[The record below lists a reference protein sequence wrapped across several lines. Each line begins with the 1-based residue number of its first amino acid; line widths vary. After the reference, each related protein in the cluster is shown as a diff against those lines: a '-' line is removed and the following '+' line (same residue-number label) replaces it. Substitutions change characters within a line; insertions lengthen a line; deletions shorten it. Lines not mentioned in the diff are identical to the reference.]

1 MLPCNGLNNKFIVF
15 KWFNQISFCWIK
27 ALQQSVNDILIKQTI
42 ENNQNASRVA
52 PGAFAW
58 FCNYQ
63 CDLEVADGVL
73 KNQTCAFEI
82 GYNTGCKKSDNLSS
96 ELR

>member
-1 MLPCNGLNNKFIVF
+1 MTPRAFS
-15 KWFNQISFCWIK
+15 WFSNC
-27 ALQQSVNDILIKQTI
+27 
-42 ENNQNASRVA
+42 
-52 PGAFAW
+52 
-58 FCNYQ
+58 Q

-73 KNQTCAFEI
+73 KNRTCAFEI